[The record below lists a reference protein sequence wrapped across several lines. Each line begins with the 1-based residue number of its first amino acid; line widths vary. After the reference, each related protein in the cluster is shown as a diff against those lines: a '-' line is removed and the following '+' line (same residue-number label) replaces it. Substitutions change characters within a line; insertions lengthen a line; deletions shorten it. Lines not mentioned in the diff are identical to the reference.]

1 MRTRFLAALAAAAL
15 AFTGLTGVA
24 HAESNGGVRIMP
36 LGDSITYGT
45 GVPGGYRIGLWQR
58 LAAGRYTNDFVGS
71 QFNGPA
77 SLWDHDHEGH
87 PGWRIDQIDANI
99 TGWLRTYN
107 PRSVLLHIG
116 TNDVLQNYNVAG
128 APGRLSTLLDHITA
142 TAPNADVFVAQLI
155 PIGWA
160 SGDAAVR
167 TFNAAL
173 PGIVQGKVNAGKHVH
188 LVDMHSAVSAAE
200 LPDGV
205 HPNATGYDK
214 MAAVWYTALRSVPGS
229 IGNPRTA
236 VATEALAAAT
246 LGSAAAAKGR
256 TFAAAVANSHLGE
269 SAYTAT
275 LDREFTG
282 VTPENEM
289 KWDATEPSRGSFRFT
304 GGDAIVSHAQSHG
317 QKVRGHTLV
326 WHAQLPG
333 WVSGIGSGSDL
344 LAAMRNHING
354 VAGHYRGKIAYWDV
368 VNEAF
373 NEDGTRRASV
383 FQQRIGNSYL
393 EEAFRAA
400 RAADGSAKLCY
411 NDYNTDNENAKSNG
425 VYAMV
430 RDFKARGVPID
441 CVGFQAHL
449 SAGQNLSTLQ
459 ANLQRF
465 AALGVDVNITE
476 LDVGGSGSAQASTF
490 GQVVR
495 ACLAVSRCTSI
506 TTWGVTDKYSWRSG
520 STPLLFDGNY
530 AKKPA
535 YTAVLQAFGAA

>member
-1 MRTRFLAALAAAAL
+1 MKRLLAAAAALAL
-15 AFTGLTGVA
+15 AFTGLTGIA
-24 HAESNGGVRIMP
+24 NAESNGGVRIMP

-45 GVPGGYRIGLWQR
+45 GTPGGYRIGLWQR

-71 QFNGPA
+71 QSNGPA
-77 SLWDHDHEGH
+77 GLWDHDHEGH
-87 PGWRIDQIDANI
+87 PGWRIDQIDANV
-99 TGWLRTYN
+99 TGWLRTYT

-116 TNDVLQNYNVAG
+116 TNDVLQNHDVAG

-142 TAPNADVFVAQLI
+142 AAPGADVFVAQLI

-167 TFNAAL
+167 TFNNAL
-173 PGIVQGKVNAGKHVH
+173 PGIVRSKVTAGKHVH
-188 LVDMHSAVSAAE
+188 LVDLHSAVSAAD
-200 LPDGV
+200 LFDGV
-205 HPNATGYDK
+205 HPTAGGYDK
-214 MAAVWYTALRSVPGS
+214 MAAVWYNALRSVPGS
-229 IGNPRTA
+229 IGNPRAA
-236 VATEALAAAT
+236 VATEALAPAT
-246 LGSAAAAKGR
+246 LGAAAAARGR
-256 TFAAAVANSHLGE
+256 TFASAVATGHLGE
-269 SAYTAT
+269 SAYTTT

-289 KWDATEPSRGSFRFT
+289 KWDATEPSRGAFRFT
-304 GGDAIVSHAQSHG
+304 GGDAVVSHAQSHG

-326 WHAQLPG
+326 WHGQLPG

-344 LAAMRNHING
+344 LAAMRSHIAG

-383 FQQRIGNSYL
+383 FQQRIGSSYI

-411 NDYNTDNENAKSNG
+411 NDYNTDNENAKSDG

-449 SAGQNLSTLQ
+449 SAGQNLSTQ
-459 ANLQRF
+459 PANLQRF

-476 LDVGGSGSAQASTF
+476 LDVGGSGSAQANTYS
-490 GQVVR
+490 QVVR

-535 YTAVLQAFGAA
+535 YSAVLQAFGLA